1 MDFSTVKTYGGTA
14 AAEESMNGIALA
26 STLVLVL
33 AAPAAM
39 AAENRCGWV
48 ENPTPGN
55 WWLTDRDGQWII
67 MSQGGHEAPGMEHI
81 GDISAGD
88 YVATNGN
95 YGYACG
101 CMKVDTDDEGM
112 ITRIHS
118 FRQLAIAKCENDS
131 ALSTPQ

>member
-1 MDFSTVKTYGGTA
+1 MRKIIAATCLSLFVLPMTA
-14 AAEESMNGIALA
+14 
-26 STLVLVL
+26 T
-33 AAPAAM
+33 
-39 AAENRCGWV
+39 AAENRCGWI

-67 MSQGGHEAPGMEHI
+67 MSQGGHEAPGLEHV

-101 CMKVDTDDEGM
+101 CMKVDTDGDSR
-112 ITRIHS
+112 IVAIHS
-118 FRQLAIAKCENDS
+118 FRQLALSKCSNDP
-131 ALSTPQ
+131 ALPRPSE